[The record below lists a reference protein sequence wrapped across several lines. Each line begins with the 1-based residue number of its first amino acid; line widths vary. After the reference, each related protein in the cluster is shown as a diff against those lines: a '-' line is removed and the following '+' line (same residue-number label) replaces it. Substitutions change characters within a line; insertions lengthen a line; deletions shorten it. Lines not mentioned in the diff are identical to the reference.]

1 MTSAYIPQEGENGE
15 GSAYPSI
22 FGLQLSPPV
31 IGALVAVAGLGGA
44 IYFFVQF
51 VQPVL
56 AKNGELKTQIQ
67 QKQDELSQLGAIEQK
82 IAKAQEDQIKA
93 RRELAGVTA
102 LFANP
107 DSLNTL
113 LLDLNKRIEARNS
126 NLPEDR
132 IKAKLT
138 KFEPDLAS
146 SGIVNDNS
154 LGAQVNNKVFR
165 QVFNVQMEGSFDQTR
180 LFLIDL
186 ERQKSL
192 AVVKELKSGI
202 AEQNQRI
209 PIERRDGQIFPIGN
223 PETKITTSFKLQVL
237 RPLTPE
243 EQKLVAPTPTPG
255 ASGSASPS
263 PAK

>member
-1 MTSAYIPQEGENGE
+1 MTSAYIPQDGENEE
-15 GSAYPSI
+15 GAAYPSI
-22 FGLQLSPPV
+22 FGLQLSPPI
-31 IGALVAVAGLGGA
+31 IGLLVAVAGLGAA
-44 IYFFVQF
+44 IYLFIQF

-56 AKNGELKTQIQ
+56 TKNSEVQADISKKEQE
-67 QKQDELSQLGAIEQK
+67 KQLLANIEQK
-82 IAKAQEDQIKA
+82 IAQAQAEQTKAK
-93 RRELAGVTA
+93 RELAEVTA

-138 KFEPDLAS
+138 KFEPDRANS
-146 SGIVNDNS
+146 VIVNDNS
-154 LGAQVNNKVFR
+154 LGAQVNNKISR

-180 LFLIDL
+180 LFMIDL

-192 AVVKELKSGI
+192 AVVKELKSVL

-209 PIERRDGQIFPIGN
+209 PIERRDGQIVPIGN
-223 PETKITTSFKLQVL
+223 PETKINTSFKLQIL
-237 RPLTPE
+237 SPLTPE
-243 EQKLVAPTPTPG
+243 EKKSLAPAPTPAATGAATP
-255 ASGSASPS
+255 
-263 PAK
+263 

>member
-1 MTSAYIPQEGENGE
+1 MTSAYIPQDGENGE

-31 IGALVAVAGLGGA
+31 IGALVAVAGLGAA
-44 IYFFVQF
+44 IYLFVQI

-56 AKNGELKTQIQ
+56 TKNSELQAQIKE
-67 QKQDELSQLGAIEQK
+67 KQDKLSQLGAIEQK
-82 IAKAQEDQIKA
+82 IAQAQEEQTKA
-93 RRELAGVTA
+93 KREFAGVTA

-132 IKAKLT
+132 IRAKLT
-138 KFEPDLAS
+138 KFEPDRAN
-146 SGIVNDNS
+146 SGIVSDNS
-154 LGAQVNNKVFR
+154 LGAQVNNKVYR

-192 AVVKELKSGI
+192 AVVKELKSVI
-202 AEQNQRI
+202 AEQNQKI
-209 PIERRDGQIFPIGN
+209 PIERRDGQIVPIGN
-223 PETKITTSFKLQVL
+223 PETKINTSFKLLVL
-237 RPLTPE
+237 RPLTAE
-243 EQKLVAPTPTPG
+243 EQKLLVPTPTPA
-255 ASGSASPS
+255 ASGSATPS